1 MNHNIDI
8 CQPCL
13 LHKWITIRLV
23 CPNNTPYSG
32 IPYTLKGGSE
42 TRTGVTST
50 YGIIHETKL
59 IDQSYDL
66 ILPVWAMVERK
77 RQKALK
83 DQFPVAEWLD
93 QQSESGTDWHYQ
105 IKPYDDSTKE
115 ALLADIKDGFD
126 DKKQV
131 DDSPKFISKTA
142 DDYFGH
148 LNTQIPAL
156 SVLEHHCIEME
167 SLLAQV
173 PALTFQKEYHY
184 VNAYNLALATSWIYS
199 DWGENEND
207 QKVGSLQQVLT
218 LMAKN
223 EPHNALN
230 TANTRFVTQ
239 EVPFASRMLF
249 PRLIVD
255 KKAGAE
261 ALVACQG
268 NKLLIFVR
276 GTEGTE
282 WDQDEIKPIWSEDV
296 REDRLIS
303 SGAGVIFRYLAYQNQ
318 SEQINRTLD
327 IIIKSNS
334 YKDIV
339 LSDINAEQ
347 VPFAPSQDWLDR
359 QLDDWVP
366 VLDSDAPRV
375 HKGFATFAGALWKL
389 IEPYIAIHRNRIRR
403 YLLAGHSLGGAGATL
418 LAAYLVEKKITHSP
432 LLYTYGSPRVGT
444 HSFVEKYKA
453 IEHHRHVNNRDGVPM
468 VPFRWMD
475 AKLSDVLNAAERQ
488 RLLVSASL
496 VSIPIVTTF
505 GALGALVIGTAAN
518 TTIQAYQMTDFDDDN
533 YTHHGNLRQILS
545 FGENHFVATPQS
557 IALTHSGLA
566 SIANY
571 LSTELAEKELMET
584 VVGNNIDDLKFDGD
598 QIEKEAY
605 PLLIDLFSSHPSQE
619 VNGKSTFTTI
629 DSATIKLLNL
639 DTKQEFLKSGA
650 DHSVATGY
658 APKLATILKNA
669 LTPEASLRQQAIK
682 NAMNELNKGQSAL
695 EMIINKIQT
704 ELSNRLQ
711 AIDYH
716 LKYGR
721 IADPWQRDELHRSKY
736 TLEQD
741 AKREI
746 EYYQQRLPEIEHD
759 LQIMGKMSAV
769 QIDSKQLNIQGLTNA
784 DILKQIN

>member
-77 RQKALK
+77 RQKAPK
-83 DQFPVAEWLD
+83 DQFPVEEWLN
-93 QQSESGTDWHYQ
+93 QQSESGTDWRYQ

-115 ALLADIKDGFD
+115 ALLADIKDGYFD
-126 DKKQV
+126 PQENNNIV
-131 DDSPKFISKTA
+131 FVSKTA
-142 DDYFGH
+142 EEYFGH
-148 LNTQIPAL
+148 LNTQILAL

-199 DWGENEND
+199 DWGLNEIKQED
-207 QKVGSLQQVLT
+207 GSLKQVLT

-223 EPHNALN
+223 EPHHALN
-230 TANTRFVTQ
+230 TTTTRFVTQ
-239 EVPFASRMLF
+239 VVPFASRMLF
-249 PRLIVD
+249 PRLMVD
-255 KKAGAE
+255 KDAGAE

-268 NKLLIFVR
+268 NKLLVFVR
-276 GTEGTE
+276 GTEATE
-282 WDQDEIKPIWSEDV
+282 WEQDEIAPMWNEEIRDDKLV
-296 REDRLIS
+296 S
-303 SGAGVIFRYLAYQNQ
+303 SGADVLYRYLTFQNQ
-318 SEQINRTLD
+318 SDKVTRTLN
-327 IIIKSNS
+327 IVQKSNS
-334 YKDIV
+334 YKDA

-359 QLDDWVP
+359 QLDNWVP
-366 VLDSDAPRV
+366 MLDSSAPRV
-375 HKGFATFAGALWKL
+375 HKGFYIFAESLWNL
-389 IEPYIAIHRNRIRR
+389 ISPYIEIHRTRIRR

-488 RLLVSASL
+488 RLILDLSII
-496 VSIPIVTTF
+496 SIPCMGIST
-505 GALGALVIGTAAN
+505 LSILLIGTAAN
-518 TTIQAYQMTDFDDDN
+518 ASLLKSQMTDFDDDN

-545 FGENHFVATPQS
+545 FGENHFIATPQS
-557 IALTHSGLA
+557 IALTHGGLA

-629 DSATIKLLNL
+629 DSGTIKLLNL
-639 DTKQEFLKSGA
+639 DTKQELLKSGA

-669 LTPEASLRQQAIK
+669 LTPAASLRQQAIK
-682 NAMNELNKGQSAL
+682 NAMDELKKGQSAL
-695 EMIINKIQT
+695 EMIVNKIQT

-746 EYYQQRLPEIEHD
+746 EYYQQRLPEIQHD